1 MGVHWKI
8 WFSGGGVRKKA
19 INRGNCLKRQSWT
32 VCRLKGGGGV
42 RWKRGGGV
50 FEGAWYSNVY
60 YEVPTAPAI
69 LRAKMT
75 FKTGNFYF
83 K

>member
-1 MGVHWKI
+1 MRVHWKI

-19 INRGNCLKRQSWT
+19 INRGNCLKRQIWT
-32 VCRLKGGGGV
+32 VCS
-42 RWKRGGGV
+42 V